1 MKLIYRILIHLSL
14 ALPIILAAWGILFYM
29 AIIDEVNDEVD
40 DSLEDY
46 SEVLITR
53 ALAGEQLPSQSDGS
67 NNSYYLITVT
77 ADYAEKQ
84 KRIRYSDEMVHI
96 EAKGETEPARV
107 LRTIFKDKDRQYYE
121 LTVSTPTIEKQD
133 LQEAILNWM
142 LLLYFSLLLL
152 ILLVNTWVYYRSM
165 RPLYVLLKWMD
176 QYTIG
181 KSQSPPDLQTN
192 ITEFRKLNEA
202 AIQTHRRNQAIYEQ
216 QKQFIGNASHELQTP
231 LAICQNR
238 LEMMAESESLT
249 EDQLTE
255 IAKIQQTLTYII
267 RLNKSLLFLSKIEN
281 GQFQESQEIC
291 LNDLISSQLE
301 DYQEIYDYKNI
312 QVEVH
317 QSATLTVNMNETLAT
332 QTCSKMLLSTINHKE
347 KSTSKFSPI
356 TLPFAIPVT
365 RKHWMPPVY
374 SIVSIKANIPV
385 KAPAAWACLLPNR
398 SANYISFTSDIII
411 QESIVSRSIFSI
423 SRNKIHFFPDFKI
436 FSVLGSTFEL

>member
-181 KSQSPPDLQTN
+181 KSQSPPDLQT
-192 ITEFRKLNEA
+192 K
-202 AIQTHRRNQAIYEQ
+202 
-216 QKQFIGNASHELQTP
+216 IGRAH
-231 LAICQNR
+231 
-238 LEMMAESESLT
+238 
-249 EDQLTE
+249 
-255 IAKIQQTLTYII
+255 
-267 RLNKSLLFLSKIEN
+267 
-281 GQFQESQEIC
+281 
-291 LNDLISSQLE
+291 
-301 DYQEIYDYKNI
+301 
-312 QVEVH
+312 V
-317 QSATLTVNMNETLAT
+317 
-332 QTCSKMLLSTINHKE
+332 
-347 KSTSKFSPI
+347 
-356 TLPFAIPVT
+356 
-365 RKHWMPPVY
+365 
-374 SIVSIKANIPV
+374 
-385 KAPAAWACLLPNR
+385 
-398 SANYISFTSDIII
+398 
-411 QESIVSRSIFSI
+411 
-423 SRNKIHFFPDFKI
+423 
-436 FSVLGSTFEL
+436 